1 MPEQEGHPGP
11 SLSAP
16 SALATPGPSATRRL
30 RLGTRASAL
39 ARWQADWVAGEL
51 TKLGVTIEMIHVS
64 TQGDVSARPLGAI
77 GGQGVFTKE
86 LQRALLD
93 DAIDLAVHSLKDLP
107 TERVPGLRLAAV
119 PERESTRDALICRA
133 ADSFE
138 ALPPGAR
145 IGTGSIRRRA
155 QLLHARPDLEILE
168 IRGNV
173 DTRLRKLDEEQYD
186 AIVLAEAGLRRLGL
200 APRITQ
206 ILSPE
211 LMLSAVGQGALGI
224 EAREGDAP
232 ALEILARLDD
242 APTHAAVLA
251 ERTLL
256 SALRA
261 GCLAPV
267 GAWAR
272 VADGRLQLDAVVLS
286 HDGRHRISVSRAG
299 SWEEAEL
306 LGAQAAADLLG
317 QGAEQLIVASRHPA

>member
-1 MPEQEGHPGP
+1 MPEQANHDGP
-11 SLSAP
+11 AHSDP
-16 SALATPGPSATRRL
+16 SSTPASGTSATRRL

-39 ARWQADWVAGEL
+39 ARWQADWVAAEL
-51 TKLGVTIEMIHVS
+51 AKRGVAIEMIHVA
-64 TQGDVSARPLGAI
+64 TQGDVSSQPLGAI

-119 PERESTRDALICRA
+119 PERESTRDALICRT
-133 ADSFE
+133 ADSFQ
-138 ALPPGAR
+138 ALPLGAR

-155 QLLHARPDLEILE
+155 QLLHARPDLQILD

-186 AIVLAEAGLRRLGL
+186 AIVLAEAGLKRLGL
-200 APRITQ
+200 AERITQ
-206 ILSPE
+206 LLPTE

-224 EAREGDAP
+224 EAREGDDP
-232 ALEILARLDD
+232 ALEILAQLDD
-242 APTHAAVLA
+242 APTHAAVLS
-251 ERTLL
+251 ERALL

-267 GAWAR
+267 GARAR
-272 VADGRLQLDAVVLS
+272 VADGHLHLDAVVLS
-286 HDGRHRISVSRAG
+286 HDGRDRAAVSREG
-299 SWEEAEL
+299 PSEAARQIGE
-306 LGAQAAADLLG
+306 QAAADLLA
-317 QGAEQLIVASRHPA
+317 QGAAQWIAASRQPM

>member
-11 SLSAP
+11 SLSAA

-133 ADSFE
+133 VDSFE

-200 APRITQ
+200 ARRITQ

-299 SWEEAEL
+299 RGEEAES